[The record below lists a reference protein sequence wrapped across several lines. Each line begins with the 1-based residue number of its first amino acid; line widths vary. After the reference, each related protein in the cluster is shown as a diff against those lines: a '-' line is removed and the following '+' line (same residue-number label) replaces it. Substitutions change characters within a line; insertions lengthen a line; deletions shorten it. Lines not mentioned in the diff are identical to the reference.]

1 MSDDVR
7 QEEDIGAEYASS
19 LADLTVNSKPLI
31 NMLTMLAEDHV
42 DSAAEIVTVIEKHLA
57 QVYIIL
63 SFHNVFF
70 SLISIIVGDNDIIHC
85 FVSLINLLR
94 NHFVVM
100 MNTWSNLIGSKARN
114 VSTRKNIFIPGPF

>member
-1 MSDDVR
+1 MSDDAR

-70 SLISIIVGDNDIIHC
+70 L
-85 FVSLINLLR
+85 
-94 NHFVVM
+94 
-100 MNTWSNLIGSKARN
+100 
-114 VSTRKNIFIPGPF
+114 